1 MTTTR
6 EQLLEAALQLF
17 AEKGFWGVSLSQV
30 AECCSIT
37 KQSLLHH
44 FGSKEKLYREVLG
57 RIAGQLQ
64 GVVQQATAA
73 VDQPEAQL
81 VAVLEGL
88 DSGEPEMEQGL
99 RVIMRELLDIG
110 DRAATARSWPMMGFL
125 DGLDSILA
133 GSLAWRERN
142 KAERLAAVYQCLG
155 AVNYKVMSRTTLQ
168 GMYGKTAYG
177 AFEAA
182 HRIQLRNT
190 VRWLLDPDGIN
201 ARGR

>member
-1 MTTTR
+1 MELM
-6 EQLLEAALQLF
+6 EQRSALAVLQDLSASGAFYQGPHSGGRSCRGYTSPDQFQMEQARLICSRPF
-17 AEKGFWGVSLSQV
+17 A
-30 AECCSIT
+30 
-37 KQSLLHH
+37 
-44 FGSKEKLYREVLG
+44 
-57 RIAGQLQ
+57 
-64 GVVQQATAA
+64 AA

-81 VAVLEGL
+81 VDVLEGL

-99 RVIMRELLDIG
+99 RVIIRELLDIG

-168 GMYGKTAYG
+168 GMYGNTAYG

-182 HRIQLRNT
+182 LRLQLRNT
-190 VRWLLDPDGIN
+190 VRWLLDPVGIN